1 MKKEELRTILRRN
14 FSDDTDRFQIIKEVE
29 ILVVTEQSVG
39 QEFVLRLL
47 SRIEDF
53 QGMETMIHSLVRQV
67 GLFPYLEEEN
77 LSLKDTIAYEVHRP
91 SGFKENIVFHHAQA
105 EVYYTL
111 LRGENVV
118 LSAPTSFGKS
128 LIIDS
133 IIASQQHSNIF
144 IIVPTIAL
152 IDETAR

>member
-1 MKKEELRTILRRN
+1 MKKEELRNILRRK
-14 FSDDTDRFQIIKEVE
+14 FSADADRFQIIKEVA

-53 QGMETMIHSLVRQV
+53 QGIETMIHSLVRQV

-133 IIASQQHSNIF
+133 IIASQQH
-144 IIVPTIAL
+144 
-152 IDETAR
+152 